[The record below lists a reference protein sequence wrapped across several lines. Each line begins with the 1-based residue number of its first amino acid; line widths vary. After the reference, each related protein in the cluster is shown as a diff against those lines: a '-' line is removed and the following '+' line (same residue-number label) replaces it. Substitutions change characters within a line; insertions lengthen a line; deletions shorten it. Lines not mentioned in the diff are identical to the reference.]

1 MLDAIYLDNLSE
13 RRPIMQNNKW
23 IKLVVYLI
31 IASMLLSTLVM
42 GIGLIL

>member
-1 MLDAIYLDNLSE
+1 
-13 RRPIMQNNKW
+13 MQNNKW